1 MPLPEGRKSTSSSH
15 GKRRKF
21 YTFVLVNLFS
31 QNSESNGFTKSAW
44 FSNFYNVWF
53 FSVSDSSLTS
63 KSLGS
68 VEKKIRRDK
77 ENKHAKIEKEKKTDR
92 IQTQTEAETRQ
103 TAKDSSIEK
112 SSTLAHEVK
121 KTSKTKDVIQK
132 SKLFHCL

>member
-1 MPLPEGRKSTSSSH
+1 MI
-15 GKRRKF
+15 
-21 YTFVLVNLFS
+21 
-31 QNSESNGFTKSAW
+31 
-44 FSNFYNVWF
+44 F